1 MTVTTIDLDD
11 ELLTKAMRLSGGATK
26 KEVVNMA
33 LREYV
38 ERHDRVE
45 QINRFFD
52 SMSEESYQHWK
63 RIHEAEKGRPIEE

>member
-11 ELLTKAMRLSGGATK
+11 ELLMKAMRLSGGATK

-38 ERHDRVE
+38 ERQDRAAQRE
-45 QINRFFD
+45 RFFD
-52 SMSEESYQHWK
+52 SLSEESYQHWK
-63 RIHEAEKGRPIEE
+63 RIHEAEKGRPFEE